1 MGFHLQHKWLVIR
14 ILSLHMKL
22 QQRQVDDVKLT
33 ITNVN
38 PSSGSLEITAS
49 GPAGLYGNA
58 FASYVLES
66 FDGNSGLSHG
76 SGHGFPDEGPMVTG
90 NFVGLWRRDGN
101 KIEIKQLVD
110 IDNGDQ
116 NLDIITIDMHAK
128 TVLIRPYILETVTLQ

>member
-1 MGFHLQHKWLVIR
+1 MQ
-14 ILSLHMKL
+14 L
-22 QQRQVDDVKLT
+22 QQRQTDDIEFA
-33 ITNVN
+33 ITSVN
-38 PSSGSLEITAS
+38 PSPYSLEITAS
-49 GPAGLYGNA
+49 GPAGRYGNA
-58 FASYVLES
+58 FWSCVLES
-66 FDGNSGLSHG
+66 FDENSGSLHG
-76 SGHGFPDEGPMVTG
+76 TGCGFPDEGPMMTG

>member
-1 MGFHLQHKWLVIR
+1 
-14 ILSLHMKL
+14 MKL
-22 QQRQVDDVKLT
+22 HRRQVDDVKLT
-33 ITNVN
+33 ITNVI

-58 FASYVLES
+58 FARYVLES
-66 FDGNSGLSHG
+66 FDRNSGFIHG
-76 SGHGFPDEGPMVTG
+76 SACGVPDEGPMMTG

-116 NLDIITIDMHAK
+116 NLDIITIDMHTK

>member
-1 MGFHLQHKWLVIR
+1 
-14 ILSLHMKL
+14 MKL

-66 FDGNSGLSHG
+66 FDGNSGSLHG
-76 SGHGFPDEGPMVTG
+76 TGCGFPDEGPMMTG
-90 NFVGLWRRDGN
+90 NFVGFWRRDGN